1 MKEHEKRMV
10 RKVWKRKKTNI
21 ANKKKCLAEI
31 EKYNMN
37 NISPRSSAELNND
50 GRVQ

>member
-21 ANKKKCLAEI
+21 ANKKKCLAEV
-31 EKYNMN
+31 EKYMN
-37 NISPRSSAELNND
+37 NISLRSSAELNND
-50 GRVQ
+50 GRFQ